1 MSAPFCSF
9 CAING
14 FAGPHDHFV
23 RAERAANAK
32 VTCPKLLATECGFC
46 HKFGHTAKF
55 CSEAKEQEL
64 IRRREKVKT
73 TKASFAS
80 GDWVTVGSHPNT
92 TNKSDE
98 CVKVQTP
105 NGFSILDVDAS
116 NENISDEVKDSAVGS
131 TWADL
136 VRTPYVAK
144 PVEEKKDENKK
155 DEKKEVLF
163 VFGSQR
169 PKGIS
174 WSEWVED
181 DE

>member
-23 RAERAANAK
+23 RADRAANAK

-64 IRRREKVKT
+64 FRRSEKVKT
-73 TKASFAS
+73 AKASFAS
-80 GDWVTVGSHPNT
+80 GDWVTVGAHLTAS
-92 TNKSDE
+92 NKSIE

-105 NGFSILDVDAS
+105 NGFSILDIDGS
-116 NENISDEVKDSAVGS
+116 NENISDEVKDSAAGS

-144 PVEEKKDENKK
+144 PDEKQKDEKKK
-155 DEKKEVLF
+155 DEKKEVTF
-163 VFGSQR
+163 AFGSQR

-174 WSEWVED
+174 WGEWVED